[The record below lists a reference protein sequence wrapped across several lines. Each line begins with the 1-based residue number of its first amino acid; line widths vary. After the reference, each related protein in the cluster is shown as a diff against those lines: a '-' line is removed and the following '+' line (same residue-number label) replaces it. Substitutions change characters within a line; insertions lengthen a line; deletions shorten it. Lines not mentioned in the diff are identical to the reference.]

1 MEFLTALVLLASG
14 TFCIFFLLLNWNEI
28 RYGRKGLPPGTMGW
42 PVLGETIKF
51 LQEGPNFMKKQRGR
65 YGNIFKS
72 HLLGSPT
79 IVSMDPELNRYI
91 FLNESKGLVPG
102 YPQSILDILG
112 RHNIA
117 AVTGGPHKQI
127 RGAAMSLIG
136 PAAVRE
142 QLLPKIDKYIRL
154 FLQDWEGKI
163 IDIQEKSQEMAFFL
177 AFKQILEDDES
188 SLVYKSM
195 KEEFDQLVE
204 GTISLPIK
212 LPGTSYYRG
221 FQARKKIIKLL
232 KRIIQS
238 RRVPS
243 TTSTEQ
249 SDMLNWLLS
258 NDDSINYKLNDEEIY
273 DQIIMILN
281 SGYETVSTTTMMA
294 IKYLGDHPN
303 ALEELM
309 DEHIMIRQDK
319 SPDEPIDWLAYKR
332 MSFTRA
338 VIFETMRLATIVNG
352 LLRKA
357 TNDMELNGFYIPK
370 GWKIYAFTREINYDP
385 ILYPEPFEFN
395 PWRWLQDK
403 GLESHNYQFL
413 FGGGTRLCPGKEL
426 GIVTISMFLH
436 YFVIKY
442 RWEEI
447 GEQKISQF
455 PRVQA
460 PKGLHIRIMKQQK
473 WPHC

>member
-1 MEFLTALVLLASG
+1 MESLTALVLLTLG
-14 TFCIFFLLLNWNEI
+14 IFCIFFLLLNWNEI

-42 PVLGETIKF
+42 PVFGETLKF
-51 LQEGPNFMKKQRGR
+51 LQEGPNFMKKKRAR

-91 FLNESKGLVPG
+91 ILNESKGLVPG
-102 YPQSILDILG
+102 YPQSIVDILG
-112 RHNIA
+112 RHNIG
-117 AVTGGPHKQI
+117 AVAGGKHKQI
-127 RGAAMSLIG
+127 RGATMFLIG
-136 PAAVRE
+136 PSAVKE
-142 QLLPKIDKYIRL
+142 QLLPKINKYIRL
-154 FLQDWEGKI
+154 FLQDWEGKT
-163 IDIQEKSQEMAFFL
+163 IDIQAKTQEMAFFL

-195 KEEFDQLVE
+195 KEEFEQLVE

-212 LPGTSYYRG
+212 LPGTNYYRG
-221 FQARKKIIKLL
+221 LQAGGSTSECKVYIIRRK
-232 KRIIQS
+232 
-238 RRVPS
+238 RVSS
-243 TTSTEQ
+243 TTSTEHI
-249 SDMLNWLLS
+249 DMLNWLLS
-258 NDDSINYKLNDEEIY
+258 KDDSINYKLNDIEIY

-303 ALEELM
+303 ALEELL
-309 DEHIMIRQDK
+309 DEHIMIRQEK

-338 VIFETMRLATIVNG
+338 VIFETMRLATVVNG
-352 LLRKA
+352 LMRKA
-357 TNDMELNGFYIPK
+357 TNDIELNGFYIPK
-370 GWKIYAFTREINYDP
+370 GWKIYASTREINYDP
-385 ILYPEPFEFN
+385 ILYPEPFKFN

-403 GLESHNYQFL
+403 VLESHNYQFL
-413 FGGGTRLCPGKEL
+413 FGRGTRLCPGKEL

-436 YFVIKY
+436 YFVTKY

-460 PKGLHIRIMKQQK
+460 PKGLHIRVMKQQ
-473 WPHC
+473 